1 MKGNAKLGLGKQKE
15 RRAPLDELARRR
27 REFETP
33 SNDEEEAR
41 VLSLDR
47 VICHHQ
53 RTWAAA
59 SSVRQWQPAHL
70 HPLRPYDK
78 VPPGHTQSSA
88 VRRRCSSLSPSMA
101 LVLLIHAGNI
111 LEYLLIS
118 F

>member
-1 MKGNAKLGLGKQKE
+1 MKGNARLGLGKQKK

-27 REFETP
+27 REFKTP

-47 VICHHQ
+47 VICHQ

-78 VPPGHTQSSA
+78 VPPGHTQSGA
-88 VRRRCSSLSPSMA
+88 VRRRSSLSPSMA

-111 LEYLLIS
+111 LEFLLIS